1 MELWNYELVNPEA
14 MRAAPPVRY
23 PHALPVSWALQTVA
37 KKSPAL
43 ATKLLKDCL
52 DDFRANG
59 VFEWVNWAVPV
70 PGNRVGHPNYVASVA
85 AVQSFARDH
94 ASVKD

>member
-1 MELWNYELVNPEA
+1 MLCMSVAGPAGLVG
-14 MRAAPPVRY
+14 AADRREEE
-23 PHALPVSWALQTVA
+23 SW
-37 KKSPAL
+37 AL